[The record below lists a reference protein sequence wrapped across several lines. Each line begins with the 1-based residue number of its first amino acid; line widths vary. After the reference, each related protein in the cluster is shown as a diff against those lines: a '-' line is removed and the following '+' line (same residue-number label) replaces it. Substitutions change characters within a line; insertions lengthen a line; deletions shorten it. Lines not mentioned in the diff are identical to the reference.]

1 MNNIKYILLTFH
13 LDGSGRGD
21 DGAVVVAGAAAV
33 VASVVL
39 GYVVQH

>member
-1 MNNIKYILLTFH
+1 MNNDTYILLTFH

-21 DGAVVVAGAAAV
+21 DGAVVVASATAV

-39 GYVVQH
+39 RYVVQH